1 MEKMKKKFML
11 LLLAGLLLT
20 GCAEQETNHTANSA
34 NNQANQ
40 NTTESSGENTDQAIN
55 ESTTGENTT
64 ESEQAQGE
72 EDVYIL
78 NFEANTIDGEA
89 MTSEMFAQS
98 KLTMINVWATYCN
111 PCLSEMP
118 DLGEIA
124 TAYDSTEF
132 QMLGI
137 ISDVA
142 EGASEGDITNAKEL
156 IAQTKATYPH
166 LLLNESLYTNL
177 VGAVDSVPT
186 TFFVNQKGEII
197 GYTIGAKSK
206 ADWEEIIHGLL
217 EENE

>member
-1 MEKMKKKFML
+1 MKKKGIL
-11 LLLAGLLLT
+11 LLIVGMLLAGCSKNSVSNLKESNANIADDASIEKTSEKDTLE
-20 GCAEQETNHTANSA
+20 GADETTS
-34 NNQANQ
+34 
-40 NTTESSGENTDQAIN
+40 ES
-55 ESTTGENTT
+55 TT

-89 MTSEMFAQS
+89 LTSQVFSQS

-124 TAYDSTEF
+124 ASYDSAEF

-142 EGASEGDITNAKEL
+142 EGASEGDITNAKDL

-186 TFFVNQKGEII
+186 TFFVNQRGEVI
-197 GYTIGAKSK
+197 GYSIGAKPK
-206 ADWEEIIHGLL
+206 ADWEEVINGLL
-217 EENE
+217 EEMKKE

>member
-1 MEKMKKKFML
+1 MKKKFML

-20 GCAEQETNHTANSA
+20 GCAEQETNNEA
-34 NNQANQ
+34 NNVTNQENQ
-40 NTTESSGENTDQAIN
+40 NTTESSEENADEETSKSVTD
-55 ESTTGENTT
+55 ESTTG
-64 ESEQAQGE
+64 SDQAQGD
-72 EDVYIL
+72 EDVYVL
-78 NFEANTIDGEA
+78 HFEANTIDGEA
-89 MTSEMFAQS
+89 LTSEMFAQS

-124 TAYDSTEF
+124 TAYDSAEF

-142 EGASEGDITNAKEL
+142 EGASEGDITNAKDL

-217 EENE
+217 AEN